1 MYICHRILVSINVN
15 VKYLPTCFSLLQK
28 RKKREKEH
36 VNVKKSHLLLT
47 PVV

>member
-1 MYICHRILVSINVN
+1 MYIYHRILVSIKVN

-28 RKKREKEH
+28 KKKEN

>member
-1 MYICHRILVSINVN
+1 MFFVVA
-15 VKYLPTCFSLLQK
+15 
-28 RKKREKEH
+28 RKKKKEKEH